1 MVGILVVS
9 HGKLAE
15 ALISSV
21 QFLVG
26 NLERVKGISIWP
38 RDGKEEVKDRIQKGV
53 GEVDDG
59 NGVVILTDLLGGTP
73 TNLSL
78 SILED
83 GKVEVVTGVNLPML
97 LTLSSYRKERSLR
110 EVGRL
115 VKKSG
120 RRSIILVKGVL
131 GRRKGKR
138 LRKSVKHDGK
148 PHVENYG
155 DHPLLS
161 TQGRKNDA

>member
-26 NLERVKGISIWP
+26 NLQRVKGISIWP
-38 RDGKEEVKDRIQKGV
+38 RDRKEEVKDRIQKGV
-53 GEVDDG
+53 EEVDDG
-59 NGVVILTDLLGGTP
+59 DGVVILTDVLGGTP

-83 GKVEVVTGVNLPML
+83 EKVEVVTGVNLPML
-97 LTLSSYRKERSLR
+97 LTLSSYQKGKSL
-110 EVGRL
+110 EEISRL
-115 VKKSG
+115 AKKSG
-120 RRSIILVKGVL
+120 RRSIALAKKVMKW
-131 GRRKGKR
+131 GR
-138 LRKSVKHDGK
+138 
-148 PHVENYG
+148 
-155 DHPLLS
+155 
-161 TQGRKNDA
+161 